1 MRLTSNCVAHREAAC
16 PATLPIAASL
26 VAVLALATA
35 ASGATRNI
43 MITGYWP
50 PTNEMVRQFSTNPAQ
65 NPGGWKGENWKGS
78 GYNIMSYFPEFP
90 DGQPGQGVG
99 DFEVNYA
106 DTSADF
112 WRITAE
118 VNPIAIITFSRGRLG
133 SNWEIEQRNKNRNDW
148 TPDFTGATPGTN
160 PPDPT
165 APLNFARSSTL
176 PMTQIRDAVNAAG
189 LGVNAY
195 IDTSID
201 GAGNYLSG
209 YMAYHGVWYQ
219 SMHRLQTD
227 PNWCIA
233 AGHIHVGI
241 GTSVEAATAA
251 TEITL
256 DELTKYL
263 DTRIPAPSSLAVL
276 GGVFAMARRRR

>member
-1 MRLTSNCVAHREAAC
+1 MRSMISCGVVLAVLGVAASAEAASR
-16 PATLPIAASL
+16 T
-26 VAVLALATA
+26 
-35 ASGATRNI
+35 I
-43 MITGYWP
+43 MVTGYWP
-50 PTNEMVRQFSTNPAQ
+50 QTNNMVRQFSQNSAQ
-65 NPGGWKGENWKGS
+65 NPDGWKGGNWEGR
-78 GYNIMSYFPEFP
+78 GYNIVSYFPEFP
-90 DGQPGQGVG
+90 GGTLGQGVG

-106 DTSADF
+106 DTSSDF

-118 VNPIAIITFSRGRLG
+118 VKPIAIITFSRGRLG

-176 PMTQIRDAVNAAG
+176 PMNQIRDAVNAAG

-195 IDTSID
+195 VDTSID

-219 SMHRLQTD
+219 SMHRLQSD

-233 AGHIHVGI
+233 AGHIHVGAS
-241 GTSVEAATAA
+241 TTLEAATTA

-256 DELTKYL
+256 RELTKHL
-263 DTRIPAPSSLAVL
+263 DTRIPGPGAVVVSAGAGFLAC
-276 GGVFAMARRRR
+276 RRRR